1 MSRSPIF
8 KEELELSEIRETEE
22 QLRRKE
28 REYAEIPRR
37 IAQEIKDRESTMP
50 PMPEIMERAARIRHE
65 QTVSRGEVSNILRDQ
80 SRSTML
86 LLLLIAAT
94 SALIWWGIKLMQG

>member
-1 MSRSPIF
+1 MSRSPIL
-8 KEELELSEIRETEE
+8 KEELELNEILATEN
-22 QLRRKE
+22 QLRE
-28 REYAEIPRR
+28 RERAYAEIPKK
-37 IAQEIKDRESTMP
+37 IAQEIKERESTMP
-50 PMPEIMERAARIRHE
+50 PLPEILERAARIRHE

-94 SALIWWGIKLMQG
+94 SALIWWGMKLMQG